1 MNKQDFS
8 DKKQIAELKRQL
20 QRRLDQSE
28 CLCLGNVLR
37 QYYHRRPGHVLGPY
51 YQWTRKVKGKTVTVA
66 LSKEQYE
73 AFERAI
79 KANREIEELLDGIR
93 ALSRKLLLEIIPGVA
108 RRPRRNGRKSPLS

>member
-1 MNKQDFS
+1 MEKQDFS
-8 DKKQIAELKRQL
+8 DKNQIAQLKRQL

-28 CLCLGNVLR
+28 CLCLGNVFR
-37 QYYHRRPGHVLGPY
+37 QYFHRRAGHILGPY

-79 KANREIEELLDGIR
+79 KANREINELLDTIR
-93 ALSRKLLLEIIPGVA
+93 SLSQLLL
-108 RRPRRNGRKSPLS
+108 L